1 MEKLLSSFD
10 EEFSTSTVGQSDRA
24 FMVLL
29 LCLLYATFF
38 KLLFRWYHLFIY
50 LTRCLE
56 LFLKKDAMEADSMIS
71 NLAKVLSGETSG
83 ISSEKPSYSKPASS
97 TPTTTAA
104 AASSS
109 KLLSPQQFQIRNDS
123 PGVVNVNVTVRYV
136 NF

>member
-1 MEKLLSSFD
+1 
-10 EEFSTSTVGQSDRA
+10 
-24 FMVLL
+24 
-29 LCLLYATFF
+29 
-38 KLLFRWYHLFIY
+38 
-50 LTRCLE
+50 
-56 LFLKKDAMEADSMIS
+56 MIS

-83 ISSEKPSYSKPASS
+83 ISREKPSYSKPVSS

-104 AASSS
+104 AASS